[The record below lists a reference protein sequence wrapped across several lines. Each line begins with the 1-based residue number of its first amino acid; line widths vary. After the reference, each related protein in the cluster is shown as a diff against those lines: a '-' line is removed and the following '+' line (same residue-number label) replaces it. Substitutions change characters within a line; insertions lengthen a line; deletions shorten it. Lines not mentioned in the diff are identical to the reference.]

1 MVKIINDVKDI
12 VMERKNNNT
21 EKRWI
26 SLRVKP
32 EEYVQIQRHFTSST
46 CRKLSDYARKVL
58 LNKPV
63 VIRYRNQSADEFL
76 SAMIPLKK
84 ELNAIGN
91 NFNQA
96 VKVLHTLR
104 QLEEFKRWLV
114 TYESDRQNLLKKV
127 DEMKCQIQKFY
138 EKWSQE

>member
-1 MVKIINDVKDI
+1 
-12 VMERKNNNT
+12 
-21 EKRWI
+21 
-26 SLRVKP
+26 VKP
-32 EEYVQIQRHFTSST
+32 EEYVQIHRHFTSSS

-76 SAMIPLKK
+76 SVMIPLKK

-91 NFNQA
+91 NFNQV

-104 QLEEFKRWLV
+104 QLEEFKSWLLA
-114 TYESDRQNLLKKV
+114 YESDRQNLLKKV
-127 DEMKCQIQKFY
+127 YEMKCQIQKFY
-138 EKWSQE
+138 EKWWQE